1 MKANKNLHAARTA
14 KNDEFYTAF
23 NDIDPE
29 MKNYY
34 KHFLGKSVYCNCD
47 NPAVSNFHLYFKEGF
62 EFLGLRCLVSTGF
75 NEGGRG
81 FKSVVELID
90 GKLVETR
97 SELDGDGD
105 FRSPEC
111 VALLNECDVVVTN
124 PPFSLF
130 REFVALVLGAGKGLL
145 CIGNTNAITYKDVF
159 SHIMADNLWLG
170 VRANVTMEFELHPS
184 YEKFNREDNGKKYG
198 KVPAIAWFT
207 NLTHRKRTE
216 SQTLWATLAEGRKQG
231 KYPQYDNYNAIEV
244 SRVNE
249 IPQDYEGV
257 MGVPITFL
265 CVYCPEQ
272 FEIVRF
278 RKGDDD
284 KDLSVGGSCPYFRI
298 LIRKRQGAAQ

>member
-1 MKANKNLHAARTA
+1 MKANKNLHAARSA

-62 EFLGLRCLVSTGF
+62 EFLGLRRLVSTGF
-75 NEGGRG
+75 NEGGHG

-111 VALLNECDVVVTN
+111 AALLNECDIVVTN

-159 SHIMADNLWLG
+159 GHIMADKLWLG
-170 VRANVTMEFELHPS
+170 VTHTKTFTKPDGTKQQFGNIH
-184 YEKFNREDNGKKYG
+184 
-198 KVPAIAWFT
+198 WFT

-216 SQTLWATLAEGRKQG
+216 LQTLWATLAEGRKQG

-265 CVYCPEQ
+265 CGYCPEQ

-284 KDLSVGGSCPYFRI
+284 KDLSVSGSCPYFRI